1 MNNEQLR
8 EKLYSRINAEFA
20 QFEREL
26 LEASPQDI
34 LDKSYEYIS
43 KKNIV
48 TEIEYGRNL
57 SNEQLKAMLKLKAP
71 LEVLYEEWIDTDC
84 SESQMIRDVIYDF
97 SKEEAELAMA
107 EGFTPVHLGNSRL
120 RTETAALTAAAAV
133 YFRYME

>member
-8 EKLYSRINAEFA
+8 KKFYSRINAEFA

-43 KKNIV
+43 KKSIV

-71 LEVLYEEWIDTDC
+71 LEVLYEEWIDTDG
-84 SESQMIRDVIYDF
+84 SESQMIREFIYDF
-97 SKEEAELAMA
+97 SKEEAERIK
-107 EGFTPVHLGNSRL
+107 EKEKNSRDE
-120 RTETAALTAAAAV
+120 R
-133 YFRYME
+133 

>member
-8 EKLYSRINAEFA
+8 EKLYSRINAGFA

-84 SESQMIRDVIYDF
+84 SESQMIREFIYDF
-97 SKEEAELAMA
+97 SKEEAKRIKEK
-107 EGFTPVHLGNSRL
+107 EKNSRDE
-120 RTETAALTAAAAV
+120 R
-133 YFRYME
+133 

>member
-34 LDKSYEYIS
+34 LDKSYEHIS
-43 KKNIV
+43 KRNIV

-71 LEVLYEEWIDTDC
+71 LEVLYSSFNAT
-84 SESQMIRDVIYDF
+84 VIPYLL
-97 SKEEAELAMA
+97 SSL
-107 EGFTPVHLGNSRL
+107 
-120 RTETAALTAAAAV
+120 
-133 YFRYME
+133 

>member
-8 EKLYSRINAEFA
+8 KKLYSRINAEFA

-71 LEVLYEEWIDTDC
+71 LEVLYEEWIDTDG

-97 SKEEAELAMA
+97 SKEEAERIK
-107 EGFTPVHLGNSRL
+107 EKEKNSRDE
-120 RTETAALTAAAAV
+120 R
-133 YFRYME
+133 